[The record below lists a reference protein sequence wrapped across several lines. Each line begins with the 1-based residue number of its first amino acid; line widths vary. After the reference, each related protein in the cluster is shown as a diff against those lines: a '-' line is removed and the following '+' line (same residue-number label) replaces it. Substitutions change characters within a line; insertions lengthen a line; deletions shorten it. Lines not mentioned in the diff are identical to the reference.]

1 MTSSDS
7 AAESRPI
14 TAQEPRFVVPGD
26 PAMLGAGEVVVLR
39 DERGRRSLVTLQDGG
54 MWHSHSGAVAHDR
67 LIGAPE
73 GTAVATP
80 KGVEVIAFRVTRE
93 DFILKMQRGAQVVY
107 PKDQAM
113 IVALADIRPGMR
125 VVEAGAGS
133 GALSLALLDAVGPSG
148 TLVSVER
155 REDHAQDAR
164 RNVERFLGGP
174 PTNWTLAIGDVADV
188 LGSTTAHRI
197 VLDLPEPW
205 HALDGVAS
213 ALSPGGLL
221 VTYLPSVPQV
231 MEVTERLWAHGEFSD
246 VSTSETLVRG
256 WDVDGLAV
264 RPAHRMVAHTAFLTR
279 ARRVP
284 RRDAGGPALPRKRR
298 KAPTVDSDFPIEDGS
313 GATEQR

>member
-1 MTSSDS
+1 MTD
-7 AAESRPI
+7 ATTAEVPVP
-14 TAQEPRFVVPGD
+14 EVRFVVPGD
-26 PAMLGAGEVVVLR
+26 PAPLGAGEVVVLR
-39 DERGRRSLVTLQDGG
+39 DERGRRSLVTLVSGG
-54 MWHSHSGAVAHDR
+54 VWHSHSGAVDHDR

-73 GTAVATP
+73 GTTVATP
-80 KGVEVIAFRVTRE
+80 KGVEIIALRATRE

-113 IVALADIRPGMR
+113 IVALADIRAGLR

-133 GALSLALLDAVGPSG
+133 GALSIALLDAVGPTG
-148 TLVSVER
+148 TLLSVER
-155 REDHAQDAR
+155 REDHAIDAR

-174 PTNWTLAIGDVADV
+174 PANWDLELGDVAEV
-188 LGSTTAHRI
+188 LMRTTAHRV

-205 HALDGVAS
+205 HALDGVAH
-213 ALSPGGLL
+213 ALHPGGIV

-231 MEVTERLWAHGEFSD
+231 MEVTEALWAHGGFTD
-246 VSTSETLVRG
+246 VATSETLVRG

-284 RRDAGGPALPRKRR
+284 TREQGGPALPRKRR
-298 KAPTVDSDFPIEDGS
+298 RAAGVDSTSATEDGS
-313 GATEQR
+313 GATEQREG